1 MWSLVHAA
9 REKIVGWYST
19 GPKLKEADLDI
30 SALMSKFTDGCA
42 EPVLVI
48 CDVEVSA
55 HPAALSCPALQCR
68 VQWAPCPA
76 HAVAVCLHMLGD
88 ALMK

>member
-1 MWSLVHAA
+1 M
-9 REKIVGWYST
+9 GWYST

-48 CDVEVSA
+48 CDVEVSG
-55 HPAALSCPALQCR
+55 HPALRMQGPWAGSRPRMTHACGNEGDPRVLVRGCRQCVILVVPA
-68 VQWAPCPA
+68 
-76 HAVAVCLHMLGD
+76 M
-88 ALMK
+88 